1 MGEYNIH
8 HYHLLCGHISYS
20 HHKVTK
26 SYYASKTYNFLGH
39 DMRVRTVV
47 GIGAGED
54 ESPAASVRNVRLGD
68 VYCVIVAGVGSDNTG
83 PQLIGHDQP
92 AESDRLHTTVAAH
105 VRRRGERER
114 VTERTQSP
122 AHPMSG
128 SATLNA
134 ARRMINYGA
143 RHFSFPLPPP

>member
-1 MGEYNIH
+1 MTFSGHDDSTINIVLGLLLLLLLLFYTRPLSTVGEYNIH

-68 VYCVIVAGVGSDNTG
+68 VYCVIVAAVGSDNTG

-105 VRRRGERER
+105 VRRRGEREK
-114 VTERTQSP
+114 E
-122 AHPMSG
+122 
-128 SATLNA
+128 
-134 ARRMINYGA
+134 
-143 RHFSFPLPPP
+143 